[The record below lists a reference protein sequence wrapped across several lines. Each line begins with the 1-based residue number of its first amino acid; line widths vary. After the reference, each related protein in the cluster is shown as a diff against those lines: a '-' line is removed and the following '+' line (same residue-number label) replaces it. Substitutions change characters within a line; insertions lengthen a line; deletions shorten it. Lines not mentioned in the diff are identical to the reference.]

1 MSAVVLR
8 RALADR
14 RRWLIGWS
22 IGITSFV
29 VLNIAFWPS
38 FRDQSDELNDMFD
51 KMPESLR
58 ALFGMGDGVDPFS
71 PVGYLSSQVYTLSM
85 PMLLLIAGIGAAA
98 ATAGD
103 EENGLL
109 ETTFTLPISRGRLV
123 LERWAAVVVLTA
135 ALAGVGL
142 ISTVVSARTVDLD
155 VGIGAMVWASVGV
168 TVLTWAVT
176 GLGLLTGALTGR
188 RGLAITVAAV
198 MAVASYLITSLADA
212 GIGVFETLE
221 PLSVFTHYDV
231 LTTLASGT
239 PPWSLLVLVA
249 VAALT
254 TVAARWAID
263 RRDLRNA

>member
-1 MSAVVLR
+1 MNAVVFR

-22 IGITSFV
+22 IGITVFV

-71 PVGYLSSQVYTLSM
+71 PVGYLSSQVYTLAM

-98 ATAGD
+98 SMAGD

-109 ETTFTLPISRGRLV
+109 ETVFTLPISRGRLV
-123 LERWAAVVVLTA
+123 LERSAAVVVLTSSLA
-135 ALAGVGL
+135 AVGL
-142 ISTVVSARTVDLD
+142 VATAVSARAVDLD
-155 VGIGAMVWASVGV
+155 VGIASMVWASVGV

-176 GLGLLTGALTGR
+176 GLGSLTGALTGR

-198 MAVASYLITSLADA
+198 VAVASYLITSLADA

-231 LTTLASGT
+231 LATLVAGT
-239 PPWSLLVLVA
+239 PPWSFLVLFA
-249 VAALT
+249 IASIT
-254 TVAARWAID
+254 TIAARWAVD